1 MDDIDLV
8 SKLQV
13 KFKTWGLEHGYM
25 HPISNLELPKYY
37 NFKLAFSASV
47 LTFFACFFICHALLF
62 FNKLSI
68 SFNEILY

>member
-25 HPISNLELPKYY
+25 HPISNLELSKYY

-47 LTFFACFFICHALLF
+47 PTFFACFLICHALLF